1 MKCERGLFFFVAV
14 ELKDK
19 GAVEKW
25 GQSMVVRADRGGRV
39 MAGRATGSV
48 GGVGVDAARRTGRG
62 GNRRGVGGVLPAVS
76 IQAMRGVEA
85 TT

>member
-1 MKCERGLFFFVAV
+1 
-14 ELKDK
+14 
-19 GAVEKW
+19 
-25 GQSMVVRADRGGRV
+25 MVVRADRSGNEA
-39 MAGRATGSV
+39 MAGRATRSV
-48 GGVGVDAARRTGRG
+48 GGVGVDTARRTGRG